1 MIYEGRNKQPMIAT
15 KPIKMRRK
23 DNKRFDEIERALCR
37 NRDIKPIREV
47 ELREATI
54 NKEPHF

>member
-1 MIYEGRNKQPMIAT
+1 MLYEGRNKQPMIAT

-37 NRDIKPIREV
+37 NRDIKPVREV
-47 ELREATI
+47 ETDTLNPFERL
-54 NKEPHF
+54 